1 MTTQELTQ
9 KIIDVVRKHQNE
21 KDEYGHYKI
30 LPSMDE
36 TIDDIIKLIDTHLK
50 LKDNFKHKKTGVK

>member
-1 MTTQELTQ
+1 MRKLAEQ
-9 KIIDVVRKHQNE
+9 IIDKVKEKQNE